1 MKDESV
7 KDIYEEYKKE
17 FKSKHPF
24 KRPLS
29 FKKFNDMV
37 EDKVKTDIHR
47 GIKCY
52 QFQILCHHSSNG
64 QSPFTSLVL
73 NLREAED
80 AQERKD
86 LALLIENMLDRRI
99 KGVTGSH
106 GESVT
111 PLFPKLL
118 YWTCD
123 GLNAKPGDPYYYL
136 TKKAAKCI
144 TIRMAPDI
152 NSEKMSREIKSGQII
167 PSMGA
172 ARGDETVS
180 IKIDDI
186 EYNNIPIA
194 AAYIKLRDSNK
205 ANHNFKIKT
214 DITKYWD
221 VVGVYKIT
229 YIPTGKYYIGSSKN
243 VGRRLNEHNVSI
255 THKGSLG
262 DNYYIGD
269 FDKNNYKEELLEECS
284 INDLLSTE
292 FKYIGLADK
301 DCVNKKDPRK
311 NGNFN
316 SVNCKLAMKSQKYST
331 YDNKAYTWA
340 KEVDGTRCFIKR
352 KGEWTP
358 IRKITYNDPNNCN
371 LKLFEISYEKNRGVK
386 KLYITEDHP
395 LLTQKGRTKAIDIEK
410 NDIIYDASSFEEY
423 KVLDKKEVDNNV
435 PTYDFEVDNDM
446 FDLSGI
452 LSYNC
457 RSWLSPL
464 WIEKTY
470 PLDTKFHWQ
479 EVDTSN
485 LQYDGAPGKNFN
497 YSRGFGEYSSIP
509 EDIAKGVVINF
520 RGNSG
525 WVKSID
531 KENSTI
537 TIIQPRVYG
546 RWNNGVVTINI
557 PQYAGEAR
565 EKVNKLLSNENDI
578 TSFIDLPGES
588 IDEFSQD

>member
-17 FKSKHPF
+17 FKRKHPF
-24 KRPLS
+24 KKPVS

-37 EDKVKTDIHR
+37 EDKVKTDVHR

-73 NLREAED
+73 NLREAENE
-80 AQERKD
+80 QERKD

-123 GLNAKPGDPYYYL
+123 GLNARPGDPYYYL

-167 PSMGA
+167 PSMG
-172 ARGDETVS
+172 
-180 IKIDDI
+180 
-186 EYNNIPIA
+186 
-194 AAYIKLRDSNK
+194 
-205 ANHNFKIKT
+205 
-214 DITKYWD
+214 
-221 VVGVYKIT
+221 
-229 YIPTGKYYIGSSKN
+229 
-243 VGRRLNEHNVSI
+243 
-255 THKGSLG
+255 
-262 DNYYIGD
+262 
-269 FDKNNYKEELLEECS
+269 
-284 INDLLSTE
+284 
-292 FKYIGLADK
+292 
-301 DCVNKKDPRK
+301 
-311 NGNFN
+311 
-316 SVNCKLAMKSQKYST
+316 
-331 YDNKAYTWA
+331 
-340 KEVDGTRCFIKR
+340 
-352 KGEWTP
+352 
-358 IRKITYNDPNNCN
+358 
-371 LKLFEISYEKNRGVK
+371 
-386 KLYITEDHP
+386 
-395 LLTQKGRTKAIDIEK
+395 
-410 NDIIYDASSFEEY
+410 
-423 KVLDKKEVDNNV
+423 
-435 PTYDFEVDNDM
+435 
-446 FDLSGI
+446 
-452 LSYNC
+452 C
-457 RSWLSPL
+457 RSWLTPL

-470 PLDTKFHWQ
+470 PLETKFHWQ

-485 LQYDGAPGKNFN
+485 IQYDGAPGKNFN
-497 YSRGFGEYSSIP
+497 YSRGFGEYSAIP
-509 EDIAKGVVINF
+509 ENIAKGVVINF

-531 KENSTI
+531 KENNII

-565 EKVNKLLSNENDI
+565 EKVNKLLSKENEI
-578 TSFIDLPGES
+578 TSFIDLPEES
-588 IDEFSQD
+588 IDEFDQD